1 LSLGRDWRIIRDA
14 MDNAPTF
21 RDNGTCFVCGG
32 RNAAGLNLAFT
43 LDPENGRSAAHVIFP
58 AHLQGWEGIVHGGL
72 LTAVLDEAMIKAGQ
86 AKGIACITAE
96 ITVRFKKPAL
106 TGQEYLIKGRII
118 EDQGK
123 FITADSEI
131 VNSSGTPVACARGK
145 LFVVRVL

>member
-1 LSLGRDWRIIRDA
+1 
-14 MDNAPTF
+14 METF
-21 RDNGTCFVCGG
+21 RDNGACFVCGSG
-32 RNAAGLNLAFT
+32 NPAGLKLVFK
-43 LDPENGRSAAHVIFP
+43 LDPENGRSGAKVIFP
-58 AHLQGWEGIVHGGL
+58 AHFQGWEGVVHGGL
-72 LTAVLDEAMIKAGQ
+72 LAAVLDEAMIKAGQ

-106 TGQEYLIKGRII
+106 IGQEYLIKGRII

-131 VNSSGTPVACARGK
+131 VNSSGTPIAYARGK